1 MTTQNRLMTGISRY
15 ALGFAIAI
23 LGFGPAITANAEEP
37 SNWRGFYLGGDV
49 GYDTGT
55 SSKEVTTTGNSSGDF
70 TVGGGIGGGTIGY
83 NAQRDALVVGLEGD
97 ISADDV
103 GGRHACSTATY
114 TCETDNH
121 WLATIRPR
129 VGYSFAKFM
138 PYVTWIMHQTL
149 FRQWCGPALVA

>member
-1 MTTQNRLMTGISRY
+1 MGEETMTTQNRLMTGISRY

-83 NAQRDALVVGLEGD
+83 NAQRDARSEEHTSELQSPMYLVCRL
-97 ISADDV
+97 
-103 GGRHACSTATY
+103 
-114 TCETDNH
+114 
-121 WLATIRPR
+121 
-129 VGYSFAKFM
+129 
-138 PYVTWIMHQTL
+138 
-149 FRQWCGPALVA
+149 